1 MKLNVLKPL
10 LLLCCTILFFSL
22 RSLCQNDH
30 YWQQQV
36 NYDIAVTLN
45 DADHTLDGFVKMEYF
60 NNSPDSLKYIW
71 IHLWPNAFK
80 NDRTA
85 FTDQALENG
94 STDFYFS
101 DESKR
106 GYINRLNFQ
115 VNKMTAS
122 IEDHPQHQ
130 DIVKL
135 VLPTMLAPGNKILVE
150 TPFHIKLPFNFS
162 RGGHI
167 GQSYQITQWYPKPAV
182 YDRKGWHPMPY
193 LDQGEFYSEFGNY
206 NVTIN
211 VPAKYIVAS
220 TGVIKNE
227 SAEEGIKTLHFEQD
241 NVHDFAW
248 FADKDFSVLHDTLQL
263 ASKTIDVYAYHLP
276 KSKEAWTNSIHY
288 IKSAILTKSKWLGEY
303 PYDIVSVVE
312 RPGKNFG
319 GMEYPTI
326 TLISTPGDEQLM
338 DFLINHEVGH
348 NWFYG
353 ILASNERMHPWMD
366 EGMNSYYDRKYILKQ
381 YGREGIRLN
390 VKNEFLDKRIPD
402 DIEDVMLRSLIKVK
416 KDQPIETPSEQFTG
430 FNYGLVPYSKTAQW
444 MQLLQ
449 KEIGNPAFDQMM
461 QAYYQRWKF
470 KHPYPEDFKS
480 VAEEIHNKSLDSVF
494 TLLNEKGRQQPVK
507 RDLKL
512 MSFFSLK
519 ETDKHNYIFLAPAA
533 GYNFYD
539 KLMIGALIH
548 NYTLPQ
554 NKLQF
559 FAAPLYA
566 TGSKKINGIGR
577 ISYSLFPGN
586 SCQKFEIAVAGSK
599 FTGATFTDS
608 TNATHYLDFSKIVP
622 SLKFTFANKDPG
634 STVTR
639 YIQWK
644 TFMINERSYLFTRDT
659 VTQDYIITYP
669 SESRYLHQLNFVIE
683 NNRKLYPYHAI
694 LQGEKGVGFIKA
706 NLTANYYFNYA
717 RGGGLNVRFFAGK
730 FFYTGDKLSSP
741 FKTFQ
746 YHLNMTGANGYEDY
760 TYSNYFIGRSE
771 FEGLL
776 SQQIMIRDGGFKV
789 RTDLLSSK
797 YGRSDDWLS
806 AANFTT
812 DIPKTV
818 LPIPLKLFADIGTY
832 AEAWK
837 KDAQTG
843 KFVFDAGLQVSLLR
857 NIINIYF
864 PVLYSKTYRDY
875 FKSYIPE
882 KRFRKNISFSIDIQ
896 NISIK
901 KLFPQ
906 SPF

>member
-1 MKLNVLKPL
+1 MKQNVLKSL
-10 LLLCCTILFFSL
+10 LLLCCTIFFSL
-22 RSLCQNDH
+22 RALCQKDS

-45 DADHTLDGFVKMEYF
+45 DADHTLDGFLKMEYI

-80 NDRTA
+80 NDKTA

-101 DESKR
+101 DESNR
-106 GYINRLNFQ
+106 GYINRLNFK
-115 VNKMTAS
+115 VNEIIAA

-135 VLPTMLAPGNKILVE
+135 LLPSALAPGNKILIE
-150 TPFHIKLPFNFS
+150 TPFHVKLPFNFS

-193 LDQGEFYSEFGNY
+193 LDQGEFYSQFGNY
-206 NVTIN
+206 KVKIN
-211 VPAKYIVAS
+211 VPGKYVVAS
-220 TGVIKNE
+220 TGVLKNE
-227 SAEEGIKTLHFEQD
+227 TTDENIKILNFEQD

-248 FADKDFSVLHDTLQL
+248 FADKDFIILHDTLQL
-263 ASKTIDVYAYHLP
+263 ASKIINVYAYHLP
-276 KSKEAWTNSIHY
+276 KSKEAWANSIRY

-303 PYDIVSVVE
+303 PYDIISVVE
-312 RPGKNFG
+312 RPGKNVG
-319 GMEYPTI
+319 GMEYPAI
-326 TLISTPGDEQLM
+326 TLISTSGDEHFM
-338 DFLINHEVGH
+338 DFLVNHEVGH

-366 EGMNSYYDRKYILKQ
+366 EGMNSYYDRKYNLQQ
-381 YGREGIRLN
+381 YGREGIRLDT
-390 VKNEFLDKRIPD
+390 KNAFLDKRIPD
-402 DIEDVMLRSLIKVK
+402 DIEDAVLRSLINVK
-416 KDQPIETPSEQFTG
+416 KDQPIETPSEQFTAL
-430 FNYGLVPYSKTAQW
+430 NYGLVPYSKTAQW

-449 KEIGNPAFDQMM
+449 KEMGDTAFDQMM
-461 QAYYQRWKF
+461 QVYYQRWKF

-480 VAEEIHNKSLDSVF
+480 VAEEIHNQSLDSVF
-494 TLLNEKGRQQPVK
+494 ALLNKKGRQQTVK
-507 RDLKL
+507 KDLIL

-519 ETDKHNYIFLAPAA
+519 ETDKHNYIFLAPAV

-539 KLMIGALIH
+539 KVMIGGLIH
-548 NYTLPQ
+548 NYTLPL

-559 FAAPLYA
+559 FAAPLFA

-577 ISYSLFPGN
+577 ISYTLFPGN
-586 SCQKFEIAVAGSK
+586 SGQKFEIAVTVSK
-599 FTGATFTDS
+599 FTGDTFTDS
-608 TNATHYLDFSKIVP
+608 TNTPHYLDFSKIVP
-622 SLKFTFANKDPG
+622 SLKFTFANKDSR
-634 STVTR
+634 STVTK

-644 TFMINERSYLFTRDT
+644 TFLINERSYLFTRDT
-659 VTQDYIITYP
+659 VNQNYIITYP
-669 SESRYLHQLNFVIE
+669 TESRYVHQLNFVFE

-694 LQGEKGVGFIKA
+694 LQGENGDGFIKA
-706 NLTANYYFNYA
+706 NFTANYYFNYA
-717 RGGGLNVRFFAGK
+717 KGGGLNVRFFAGK
-730 FFYTGDKLSSP
+730 FFYTGDKLTAP
-741 FKTFQ
+741 FKTYQ

-760 TYSNYFIGRSE
+760 TYSNYFIGRNE

-776 SQQIMIRDGGFKV
+776 SQQIMIKDGGFKV

-797 YGRSDDWLS
+797 YGRSDDWLT

-812 DIPKTV
+812 DVPKTI

-843 KFVFDAGLQVSLLR
+843 KFVFDAGLQISLLK
-857 NIINIYF
+857 NIINIYI
-864 PVLYSKTYRDY
+864 PVLYSKAYRDY

-882 KRFRKNISFSIDIQ
+882 KRFRRNISFSIDIQ